1 MAQLEPQDFYQAV
14 EKSFAEQRFAPVYFF
29 HGEENFLIQQAV
41 QYLRACA
48 LAEGTADFNWRLFD
62 ADDADMAKVKDEIET
77 FPMMAPRRVVLIREV
92 NDLRESE
99 WQTLSPLL
107 QNPVETTV
115 LIMTASKID
124 RRKKIMQKLLEQAVS
139 VEFKKPFENQVP
151 GWIRHIAKGHGLS
164 IEDEALQFFHRLVGS
179 QLTEVDGELRKL
191 KDFLGSSRTE
201 ITREDVAQCVSRL
214 KEENVFKFAEH
225 LARGD
230 RPAALLQAVGLL
242 DRGQSE
248 LGIVAL
254 SARHFRIL
262 LQVKMGE
269 QQGLSGSRLA
279 SHAQIPPYFLADYQ
293 RQGRDWTIRKLENV
307 LLVLVEAEKALKS
320 SPLSSAI
327 WIENMIMKIC
337 DLRSTMVESVATANT
352 LSSP

>member
-1 MAQLEPQDFYQAV
+1 
-14 EKSFAEQRFAPVYFF
+14 
-29 HGEENFLIQQAV
+29 
-41 QYLRACA
+41 
-48 LAEGTADFNWRLFD
+48 
-62 ADDADMAKVKDEIET
+62 
-77 FPMMAPRRVVLIREV
+77 
-92 NDLRESE
+92 
-99 WQTLSPLL
+99 
-107 QNPVETTV
+107 
-115 LIMTASKID
+115 
-124 RRKKIMQKLLEQAVS
+124 
-139 VEFKKPFENQVP
+139 
-151 GWIRHIAKGHGLS
+151 
-164 IEDEALQFFHRLVGS
+164 VGS

-307 LLVLVEAEKALKS
+307 LLVLVEAERALRS

-327 WIENMIMKIC
+327 WIENMILQSC
-337 DLRSTMVESVATANT
+337 DRRATMVESVATANT